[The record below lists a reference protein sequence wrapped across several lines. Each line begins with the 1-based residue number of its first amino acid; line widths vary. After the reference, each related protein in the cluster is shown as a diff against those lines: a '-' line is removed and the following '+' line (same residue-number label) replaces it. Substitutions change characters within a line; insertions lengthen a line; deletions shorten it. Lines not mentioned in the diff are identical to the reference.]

1 MRNTFLVK
9 ILAGSLFLVTGAL
22 AQPTQLQGTLN
33 TPRDVEVV
41 SRDGHQFLKFG
52 SSFSVESQAECV
64 VQHVDGQTGKIT
76 KIGQLVSKKG
86 YQVYEV
92 PEGLVID
99 GADQIVVY
107 SPLIADDLAT
117 VELLEDTP

>member
-1 MRNTFLVK
+1 M
-9 ILAGSLFLVTGAL
+9 GAW
-22 AQPTQLQGTLN
+22 AQPAQLQGTIN

-41 SRDGHQFLKFG
+41 SRDGHQFVKFN
-52 SSFSVESQAECV
+52 SSFSVESQAECE
-64 VQHVDGQTGKIT
+64 VQHVDGQTGKVT

-86 YQVYEV
+86 YQVYQV

-99 GADQIVVY
+99 SADRIVVY

-117 VELLEDTP
+117 VELNENE